1 MISKCINRSLLERV
15 LSIPITSKGAALLL
29 GTRPRTISRLRR
41 KLRDVPGVRSRGKLR
56 KSRPGKRKEARA
68 LEAFGLAAAGIPLD
82 RAVKLVDADP
92 DMVLDLVCSGKV
104 RTSRC
109 GLCGSRFVSIA
120 GSRCP
125 FCNKRPG
132 GES

>member
-1 MISKCINRSLLERV
+1 VISKCINRSLLERV

>member
-1 MISKCINRSLLERV
+1 MIAKGINRSLLERV

-56 KSRPGKRKEARA
+56 KSRAGKRKEARA
-68 LEAFGLAAAGIPLD
+68 VEAFGLAAAGIPLD

-125 FCNKRPG
+125 FCNKNRG
-132 GES
+132 GER

>member
-1 MISKCINRSLLERV
+1 MIAKGISRSLLERV

-68 LEAFGLAAAGIPLD
+68 VEAFGLAAAGIPLD

-125 FCNKRPG
+125 FCNKNRG
-132 GES
+132 GEG

>member
-1 MISKCINRSLLERV
+1 MIAKGINRSLLERV

-29 GTRPRTISRLRR
+29 GTKPRTISRLRR
-41 KLRDVPGVRSRGKLR
+41 KLLGVPGVRPRGKLR
-56 KSRPGKRKEARA
+56 KSRAGKRKEARA
-68 LEAFGLAAAGIPLD
+68 VEAFGLAAAGIPLD

-92 DMVLDLVCSGKV
+92 DVVLDLVSSGRV
-104 RTSRC
+104 RTSKC
-109 GLCGSRFVSIA
+109 GLCGSRFVSVA

-132 GES
+132 GQS